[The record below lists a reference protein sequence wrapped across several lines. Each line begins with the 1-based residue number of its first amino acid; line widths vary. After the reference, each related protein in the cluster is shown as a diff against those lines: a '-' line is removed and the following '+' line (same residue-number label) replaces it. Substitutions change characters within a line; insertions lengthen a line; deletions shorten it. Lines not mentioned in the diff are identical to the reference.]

1 MSAGSVNYRNAI
13 RAPIRG
19 FWSGAWDYNQ
29 FTDGMVTA
37 IHMGIPTAWYEGAA
51 ACGIAPADLS
61 PEEKAALRQA
71 IFHEENYIARLAQVV
86 EAGSKA
92 NGGKLG
98 PLMARAAVWI
108 NRYHDIVNRAK
119 VAACGDIKLEWVHNA
134 LFVTKEPC
142 NTCANKLNGKVK
154 RASYWKRT
162 GVQPQNPVNPFLD
175 CEGWRCSCALLPTDK
190 PLSKGPL
197 PRLP

>member
-1 MSAGSVNYRNAI
+1 MSAGSVNYRRGIRAAI
-13 RAPIRG
+13 RG
-19 FWSGAWDYNQ
+19 YWSAAWDYNQ

-51 ACGIAPADLS
+51 ACGIMPADLS
-61 PEEKAALRQA
+61 PEEKTALRQA

-98 PLMARAAVWI
+98 PLMARAGTWI
-108 NRYHDIVNRAK
+108 ARYHDIVNRAK
-119 VAACGDIKLEWVHNA
+119 VMACADQKLRWTLHGA
-134 LFVTKEPC
+134 HVTKEPC
-142 NTCANKLNGKVK
+142 STCVKLNGKVK
-154 RASYWKRT
+154 RASYWKRV
-162 GVQPQNPVNPFLD
+162 GVQPQNPPNPSLE
-175 CEGWRCSCALLPTDK
+175 CLGWLCGCSFEVTDE
-190 PLSKGPL
+190 PLSRGPL